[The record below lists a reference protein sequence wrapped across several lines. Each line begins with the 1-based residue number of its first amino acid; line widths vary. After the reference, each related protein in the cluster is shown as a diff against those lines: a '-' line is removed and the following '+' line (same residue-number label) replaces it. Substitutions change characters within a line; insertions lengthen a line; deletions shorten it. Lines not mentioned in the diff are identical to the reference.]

1 MYVDMS
7 RSDNVQ
13 VILGAIGPFW
23 AKLGLGVDGFR
34 GVRVF
39 LCGKSTKEEGSRRE
53 GCSAY

>member
-7 RSDNVQ
+7 RGDNVQ

-23 AKLGLGVDGFR
+23 AKLGLGVDEFR
-34 GVRVF
+34 GVQVF